1 MINTPLLFT
10 YPSVPHSF
18 HLKLKMTM
26 EGRRNLFFLGEKR
39 SVESANI
46 GHYGGQFGGNF
57 YITPAK
63 NIKNSKKIKFG

>member
-1 MINTPLLFT
+1 
-10 YPSVPHSF
+10 
-18 HLKLKMTM
+18 M